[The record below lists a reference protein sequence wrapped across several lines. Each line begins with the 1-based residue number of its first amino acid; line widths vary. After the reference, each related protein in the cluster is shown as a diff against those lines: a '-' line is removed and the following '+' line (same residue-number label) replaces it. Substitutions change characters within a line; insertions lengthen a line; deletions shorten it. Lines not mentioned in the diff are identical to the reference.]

1 MPLSVAATSPDGRF
15 VGVAHGTTEEAL
27 SDLMD
32 ELQHRGM
39 GYFELQDAAAM
50 CRCSRWALRGTQAVI
65 HLFFEDADS
74 VSLLQGA
81 GASSPP
87 QAVDVPIMGE
97 LATFDGAFALSL
109 DTARQ
114 VVQDFVRGSLP
125 DALVWRRL

>member
-1 MPLSVAATSPDGRF
+1 M
-15 VGVAHGTTEEAL
+15 
-27 SDLMD
+27 
-32 ELQHRGM
+32 
-39 GYFELQDAAAM
+39 
-50 CRCSRWALRGTQAVI
+50 I
-65 HLFFEDADS
+65 HLFEDADS

-81 GASSPP
+81 GASSP